1 MLSILIPTYNTN
13 LHPLVA
19 ELQTQLIDSQV
30 EYEIIISDDASSDT
44 SVRYHNSLLAEQQ
57 HVQYIQYEQNIGR
70 SKIRNNLADTAKYPT
85 LLFMDC
91 DARVKNSNYI
101 ANYLEFLKENNLQG
115 TDFVVLGGL
124 SYREMQPE
132 KTKLLRY
139 RYGIK
144 REVRPAS
151 ERNRNPYRAF
161 TPFNMLIAKS
171 VFQKCRFEE
180 SLKQYGYED
189 TFFGIELKKRGIPV
203 YHIDNELYHEGIDT
217 NELLLDKVAAGVS
230 NLVKLESSDKLD
242 DKFLE
247 VSTLLSTYKRL
258 KRTLTGKFTLSLL
271 DKFRQPIRNISST
284 YNSLLFLDLYKLAV
298 MHNLLN
304 SDD

>member
-13 LHPLVA
+13 LHPLVS
-19 ELQTQLIDSQV
+19 ELQAQLNESNI

-44 SVRYHNSLLAEQQ
+44 SVRYHNSLLAEQY
-57 HVQYIQYEQNIGR
+57 HVQYIQNEQNIGR
-70 SKIRNNLADTAKYPT
+70 SKIRNSLADAAKYPT

-91 DARVKNSNYI
+91 DARVKSSDYISNYI
-101 ANYLEFLKENNLQG
+101 RFLQENNLQG

-124 SYREMQPE
+124 SYREMRPE

-144 REVRPAS
+144 REVRPAY
-151 ERNRNPYRAF
+151 ERNRDPYRAF

-171 VFQKCRFEE
+171 VFEKCRFEE

-189 TFFGIELKKRGIPV
+189 TFFGIELKKCGIPV

-217 NELLLDKVAAGVS
+217 NELLLDKVAAGVA
-230 NLVKLESSDKLD
+230 NLVNLQSHNKLD
-242 DKFLE
+242 DKLLA
-247 VSTLLSTYKRL
+247 VSTLLATYQKL
-258 KRTLTGKFTLSLL
+258 KRTISGRFTLSLL
-271 DKFRQPIRNISST
+271 GKIKQPLRNIAST
-284 YNSLLFLDLYKLAV
+284 YNSLMFLDLYKLSV

-304 SDD
+304 SDE

>member
-13 LHPLVA
+13 LHPLVS
-19 ELQTQLIDSQV
+19 ELQAQLIENQV

-44 SVRYHNSLLAEQQ
+44 SVRYHNSLLAEQDN
-57 HVQYIQYEQNIGR
+57 VQYIQHEQNIGR
-70 SKIRNNLADTAKYPT
+70 SKIRNSLADAAKYPT

-91 DARVKNSNYI
+91 DARVKGNDYI
-101 ANYLEFLKENNLQG
+101 AKYLRFIDEKSLLG

-144 REVRPAS
+144 REVRPAY
-151 ERNRNPYRAF
+151 ERNRDPYRAF
-161 TPFNMLIAKS
+161 TPFNMLISKS
-171 VFQKCRFEE
+171 VFQRCRFEE

-189 TFFGIELKKRGIPV
+189 TFFGIELKKCGIPV

-217 NELLLDKVAAGVS
+217 NETLLDKVAAGVA
-230 NLVKLESSDKLD
+230 NLVKLDSSNKLD

-247 VSTLLSTYKRL
+247 VSTLLSTYRRL

-284 YNSLLFLDLYKLAV
+284 YNSLVFLDLYKLAV

-304 SDD
+304 SDE

>member
-13 LHPLVA
+13 LHPLVS
-19 ELQTQLIDSQV
+19 ELQAQLIELNI

-44 SVRYHNSLLAEQQ
+44 SVRYHNALLADQD
-57 HVQYIQYEQNIGR
+57 HVQYIQNDQNIGR
-70 SKIRNNLADTAKYPT
+70 SKIRNNLADSAKYPT

-91 DARVKNSNYI
+91 DARVKNGNYI
-101 ANYLEFLKENNLQG
+101 AVYLEFLKEKDLQG

-144 REVRPAS
+144 REVRPAF
-151 ERNRNPYRAF
+151 ERNRDPYRAF
-161 TPFNMLIAKS
+161 TPFNMLISKS
-171 VFQKCRFEE
+171 VFEKCRFEE

-189 TFFGIELKKRGIPV
+189 TFFGIGLKKCGIPV

-217 NELLLDKVAAGVS
+217 NELLLDKVAAGVA
-230 NLVKLESSDKLD
+230 NLVKLESNDKLD
-242 DKFLE
+242 DKFLS
-247 VSTLLSTYKRL
+247 VSTLLSTYQRL

-271 DKFRQPIRNISST
+271 AKIQQPLRNIASM
-284 YNSLLFLDLYKLAV
+284 YNSLIFLDLYKLSV
-298 MHNLLN
+298 MHNLMN
-304 SDD
+304 SDE

>member
-13 LHPLVA
+13 LHPLVS
-19 ELQTQLIDSQV
+19 ELQTQLIQCQID
-30 EYEIIISDDASSDT
+30 YEIIISDDASTDM
-44 SVRYHNSLLAEQQ
+44 SVRYHNSLLAEQDNV
-57 HVQYIQYEQNIGR
+57 HYIQHEQNIGR
-70 SKIRNNLADTAKYPT
+70 SKIRNHLADSAKYPN

-91 DARVKNSNYI
+91 DARVKGSDYI
-101 ANYLEFLKENNLQG
+101 ATYLRFMREKSLQG

-144 REVRPAS
+144 REVRAAC
-151 ERNRNPYRAF
+151 ERNRDPYRAF
-161 TPFNMLIAKS
+161 TPFNMLISKS

-189 TFFGIELKKRGIPV
+189 TFFGIELKKCGIPI

-217 NELLLDKVAAGVS
+217 NEMLLNKVADIFS
-230 NLVKLESSDKLD
+230 
-242 DKFLE
+242 
-247 VSTLLSTYKRL
+247 
-258 KRTLTGKFTLSLL
+258 LSLSKKASFANL
-271 DKFRQPIRNISST
+271 FIRLYILLYSSYLYFIIFPIVSI
-284 YNSLLFLDLYKLAV
+284 F
-298 MHNLLN
+298 
-304 SDD
+304 

>member
-13 LHPLVA
+13 LHPLVS
-19 ELQTQLIDSQV
+19 ELQAQLIESNI

-44 SVRYHNSLLAEQQ
+44 SVRYHNSLLAEQY
-57 HVQYIQYEQNIGR
+57 HVQYIQNEQNIGR
-70 SKIRNNLADTAKYPT
+70 SKIRNSLADAAKYPT

-91 DARVKNSNYI
+91 DARVKSSDYISNYI
-101 ANYLEFLKENNLQG
+101 RFLQENNLQG

-124 SYREMQPE
+124 SYREMRPE

-144 REVRPAS
+144 REVRPAY
-151 ERNRNPYRAF
+151 ERNRDPYRAF

-171 VFQKCRFEE
+171 VFEKCRFEE

-189 TFFGIELKKRGIPV
+189 TFFGIELKKCGIPV

-217 NELLLDKVAAGVS
+217 NELLLDKVAAGVA
-230 NLVKLESSDKLD
+230 NLVNLQSHNKLD
-242 DKFLE
+242 DKFLA
-247 VSTLLSTYKRL
+247 VSTLLATYQKL
-258 KRTLTGKFTLSLL
+258 KKTLTGKFTLSLL
-271 DKFRQPIRNISST
+271 GKIQQPLRNISST
-284 YNSLLFLDLYKLAV
+284 YNSLVFLDLYKLSV

-304 SDD
+304 SDE

>member
-13 LHPLVA
+13 LHPLVS
-19 ELQTQLIDSQV
+19 ELQAQLIKSQV
-30 EYEIIISDDASSDT
+30 DYEIIIADDASSDM
-44 SVRYHNSLLAEQQ
+44 SVRYHNSLLAEQE

-70 SKIRNNLADTAKYPT
+70 SKIRNSLADSAEYPT

-91 DARVKNSNYI
+91 DARVKSSDYI
-101 ANYLEFLKENNLQG
+101 AKYLRFLNDKNLQG

-124 SYREMQPE
+124 SYREMRPE

-144 REVRPAS
+144 REVRPAY
-151 ERNRNPYRAF
+151 ERNKAPYRAF
-161 TPFNMLIAKS
+161 TPFNMLISKS
-171 VFQKCRFEE
+171 VFEKCRFEE

-189 TFFGIELKKRGIPV
+189 TFFGIELKKCGIPV

-217 NELLLDKVAAGVS
+217 NELLLDKVAAGVA
-230 NLVKLESSDKLD
+230 NLVNLQSNNKLD
-242 DKFLE
+242 NKFME
-247 VSTLLSTYKRL
+247 VSTLLSTYQRL
-258 KRTLTGKFTLSLL
+258 KKTLTGRFTLSLL
-271 DKFRQPIRNISST
+271 DKIRQPLRNISSA
-284 YNSLLFLDLYKLAV
+284 YNSLVFLDLYKLAV

-304 SDD
+304 SEE

>member
-13 LHPLVA
+13 LHPLVS
-19 ELQTQLIDSQV
+19 ELQALLIESQID
-30 EYEIIISDDASSDT
+30 YEIIISDDASSDM
-44 SVRYHNSLLAEQQ
+44 SVRYHNSLLAEQE

-70 SKIRNNLADTAKYPT
+70 SKIRNSLADAAKYPT

-91 DARVKNSNYI
+91 DARVKRSDYISNY
-101 ANYLEFLKENNLQG
+101 LHFLNEKNLQG

-124 SYREMQPE
+124 SYRELRPE

-144 REVRPAS
+144 REVRPAY
-151 ERNRNPYRAF
+151 ERNRDPYRAF

-171 VFQKCRFEE
+171 VFEKCRFEE

-189 TFFGIELKKRGIPV
+189 TFFGIELKKCGIPV

-217 NELLLDKVAAGVS
+217 NELLLDKVAAGVA
-230 NLVKLESSDKLD
+230 NLVNLQSHNKLD
-242 DKFLE
+242 NKFIA
-247 VSTLLSTYKRL
+247 VSTLLATYQKL
-258 KRTLTGKFTLSLL
+258 KKTLTGKFTLSLL
-271 DKFRQPIRNISST
+271 GKIQQPLRNISST
-284 YNSLLFLDLYKLAV
+284 YNSLVFLDLYKLAV
-298 MHNLLN
+298 MHNLMN
-304 SDD
+304 SDE

>member
-1 MLSILIPTYNTN
+1 LNESNI
-13 LHPLVA
+13 
-19 ELQTQLIDSQV
+19 

-44 SVRYHNSLLAEQQ
+44 SVRYHNSLLAEQY
-57 HVQYIQYEQNIGR
+57 HVQYIQNEQNIGR
-70 SKIRNNLADTAKYPT
+70 SKIRNSLADAAKYPT

-91 DARVKNSNYI
+91 DARVKSSDYISNYI
-101 ANYLEFLKENNLQG
+101 RFLQENNLQG

-124 SYREMQPE
+124 SYREMRPE

-144 REVRPAS
+144 REVRPAY
-151 ERNRNPYRAF
+151 ERNRDPYRAF

-171 VFQKCRFEE
+171 VFEKCRFEE

-189 TFFGIELKKRGIPV
+189 TFFGIELKKCGIPV

-217 NELLLDKVAAGVS
+217 NELLLDKVAAGVA
-230 NLVKLESSDKLD
+230 NLVNLQSHNKLD
-242 DKFLE
+242 DKFLA
-247 VSTLLSTYKRL
+247 VSTLLATYQKL
-258 KRTLTGKFTLSLL
+258 KRTISGRFTLSLL
-271 DKFRQPIRNISST
+271 GKIKQPLRNIAST
-284 YNSLLFLDLYKLAV
+284 YNSLMFLDLYKLSV

-304 SDD
+304 SDE

>member
-13 LHPLVA
+13 LHPLVS
-19 ELQTQLIDSQV
+19 ELQAQLNDCQI

-44 SVRYHNSLLAEQQ
+44 SVRYHNALLAEQD
-57 HVQYIQYEQNIGR
+57 HVQYIQHEQNIGR
-70 SKIRNNLADTAKYPT
+70 SKIRNSLADTAKYPT

-91 DARVKNSNYI
+91 DARVKNSDYI
-101 ANYLEFLKENNLQG
+101 AKYLRFLADTNLQG

-124 SYREMQPE
+124 SYREMRPE

-144 REVRPAS
+144 REVRPAE
-151 ERNRNPYRAF
+151 ERNRDPYRAF

-171 VFQKCRFEE
+171 VFEKCRFEE

-189 TFFGIELKKRGIPV
+189 TFFGIELKKCGIPV

-217 NELLLDKVAAGVS
+217 NELLLDKVAAGVA
-230 NLVKLESSDKLD
+230 NLVKLESSHKLD
-242 DKFLE
+242 DKFLG
-247 VSTLLSTYKRL
+247 VSTLLSTYRSL
-258 KRTLTGKFTLSLL
+258 KNKLSGRFTLSLL
-271 DKFRQPIRNISST
+271 AKIQQPIRNIAST
-284 YNSLLFLDLYKLAV
+284 YNSLVFLDLYKLAV

-304 SDD
+304 SDE

>member
-1 MLSILIPTYNTN
+1 MISILIPTYNTN
-13 LHPLVA
+13 LHPLVS
-19 ELQTQLIDSQV
+19 ELQAQLIANHIK
-30 EYEIIISDDASSDT
+30 YEIIIADDASSDT
-44 SVRYHNSLLAEQQ
+44 SVRAHNALLAEQE

-70 SKIRNNLADTAKYPT
+70 SKIRNSLADAATYPT

-91 DARVKNSNYI
+91 DARVKSDDYI
-101 ANYLEFLKENNLQG
+101 AKYLRFLEKKHLTG

-144 REVRPAS
+144 REVRPAY
-151 ERNRNPYRAF
+151 ERNRDPYRAF
-161 TPFNMLIAKS
+161 TPFNMLISKS
-171 VFQKCRFEE
+171 VFEKCRFEE

-189 TFFGIELKKRGIPV
+189 TFFGIGLKKCGIPV

-217 NELLLDKVAAGVS
+217 NELLLNKVAAGVA
-230 NLVKLESSDKLD
+230 NLVNLQSHNKLD
-242 DKFLE
+242 DKFME
-247 VSTLLSTYKRL
+247 VSTLLSTYQRL
-258 KRTLTGKFTLSLL
+258 KKTLTGRFTLSFL
-271 DKFRQPIRNISST
+271 DKIRQPLRNISST
-284 YNSLLFLDLYKLAV
+284 YNSLVFLDLYKLAV

-304 SDD
+304 SDE

>member
-13 LHPLVA
+13 LHPLVS

>member
-13 LHPLVA
+13 LHPLVS
-19 ELQTQLIDSQV
+19 ELQAQLNESNI

-44 SVRYHNSLLAEQQ
+44 SVRYHNSLLAEQY
-57 HVQYIQYEQNIGR
+57 HVQYIQNEQNIGR
-70 SKIRNNLADTAKYPT
+70 SKIRNSLADAAKYPT

-91 DARVKNSNYI
+91 DARVKSSDYISNYI
-101 ANYLEFLKENNLQG
+101 RFLQENNLQG

-124 SYREMQPE
+124 NYREMRPE

-144 REVRPAS
+144 REVRPAY
-151 ERNRNPYRAF
+151 ERNRDPYRAF

-171 VFQKCRFEE
+171 VFEKCRFEE

-189 TFFGIELKKRGIPV
+189 TFFGIELKKCGIPV

-217 NELLLDKVAAGVS
+217 NELLLDKVAAGVA
-230 NLVKLESSDKLD
+230 NLVNLQSHNKLD
-242 DKFLE
+242 DKFLA
-247 VSTLLSTYKRL
+247 VSTLLATYQKL
-258 KRTLTGKFTLSLL
+258 KRTISGRFTLSLL
-271 DKFRQPIRNISST
+271 GKIKQPLRNIAST
-284 YNSLLFLDLYKLAV
+284 YNSLMFLDLYKLSV

-304 SDD
+304 SDE

>member
-13 LHPLVA
+13 LHPLVS
-19 ELQTQLIDSQV
+19 ELQAQLNDYQI

-44 SVRYHNSLLAEQQ
+44 SVRFHNALLAEQD
-57 HVQYIQYEQNIGR
+57 HVQYIQHEQNIGR
-70 SKIRNNLADTAKYPT
+70 SKIRNSLADAAKYPT

-91 DARVKNSNYI
+91 DARVKSNDYI
-101 ANYLEFLKENNLQG
+101 SKYLHYLDEKNLQG

-124 SYREMQPE
+124 SYREMRPE

-144 REVRPAS
+144 REVRPAY
-151 ERNRNPYRAF
+151 ERNRDPYRAF
-161 TPFNMLIAKS
+161 TPFNMLISKS
-171 VFQKCRFEE
+171 VFEKCRFEE

-189 TFFGIELKKRGIPV
+189 TFFGIGLKKCGIPV

-217 NELLLDKVAAGVS
+217 NELLLDKVAAGVA
-230 NLVKLESSDKLD
+230 NLVNLQSHNKLD
-242 DKFLE
+242 DKFLA
-247 VSTLLSTYKRL
+247 VSTLLATYQKL
-258 KRTLTGKFTLSLL
+258 KRTLSGRFTLSLL
-271 DKFRQPIRNISST
+271 SKIKQPLRNIAST
-284 YNSLLFLDLYKLAV
+284 YNSLMFLDLYKLAV

-304 SDD
+304 SDE

>member
-13 LHPLVA
+13 LHPLVS
-19 ELQTQLIDSQV
+19 ELQAQLTENQI

-44 SVRYHNSLLAEQQ
+44 SVRSHNALLAEQDN
-57 HVQYIQYEQNIGR
+57 VQYIQHEQNIGR
-70 SKIRNNLADTAKYPT
+70 SKIRNSLADAAKYPT

-91 DARVKNSNYI
+91 DARVKESDYI
-101 ANYLEFLKENNLQG
+101 AKYLRFIERKQLQG

-124 SYREMQPE
+124 SYREMRPE
-132 KTKLLRY
+132 KAKLLRY

-144 REVRPAS
+144 REVRPAY
-151 ERNRNPYRAF
+151 ERNRDPYRAF

-171 VFQKCRFEE
+171 VFEKCRFEE

-189 TFFGIELKKRGIPV
+189 TFFGIELKKCGIPV

-217 NELLLDKVAAGVS
+217 NELLLDKVAAGVA
-230 NLVKLESSDKLD
+230 NLVNLQSHNKLD
-242 DKFLE
+242 DKFLA
-247 VSTLLSTYKRL
+247 VSTLLATYQKL
-258 KRTLTGKFTLSLL
+258 KRTLSGRFTLSILA
-271 DKFRQPIRNISST
+271 KIKQPLRNIAST
-284 YNSLLFLDLYKLAV
+284 YNSLMFLDLYKLSV

-304 SDD
+304 SDE

>member
-13 LHPLVA
+13 LHPLVS
-19 ELQTQLIDSQV
+19 ELQAQLNESNI

-44 SVRYHNSLLAEQQ
+44 SVRYHNSLLAEQY
-57 HVQYIQYEQNIGR
+57 HVQYIQNEQNIGR
-70 SKIRNNLADTAKYPT
+70 SKIRNSLADAAKYPT

-91 DARVKNSNYI
+91 DARVKSSDYISNYI
-101 ANYLEFLKENNLQG
+101 RFLQENNLQG

-124 SYREMQPE
+124 SYREMRPE

-144 REVRPAS
+144 REVRPAY
-151 ERNRNPYRAF
+151 ERNRDPYRAF

-171 VFQKCRFEE
+171 VFEKCRFEE

-189 TFFGIELKKRGIPV
+189 TFFGIELKKCGIPV

-217 NELLLDKVAAGVS
+217 NELLLDKVAAGVA
-230 NLVKLESSDKLD
+230 NLVNLQSHNKLD
-242 DKFLE
+242 DKFLA
-247 VSTLLSTYKRL
+247 VSTLLATYQKL
-258 KRTLTGKFTLSLL
+258 KRTISGRFTLSLL
-271 DKFRQPIRNISST
+271 GKIKQPLRNIAST
-284 YNSLLFLDLYKLAV
+284 YNSLMFLDLYKLSV

-304 SDD
+304 SDE

>member
-13 LHPLVA
+13 LHPLVS
-19 ELQTQLIDSQV
+19 ELQAQLIESNI

-44 SVRYHNSLLAEQQ
+44 SVRYHNSLLAEQY
-57 HVQYIQYEQNIGR
+57 HVQYIQNEQNIGR
-70 SKIRNNLADTAKYPT
+70 SKIRNSLADAAKYPT

-91 DARVKNSNYI
+91 DARVKSSDYISNYI
-101 ANYLEFLKENNLQG
+101 RFLQENNLQG

-124 SYREMQPE
+124 SYREMRPE

-144 REVRPAS
+144 REVRPAY
-151 ERNRNPYRAF
+151 ERNRDPYRAF

-171 VFQKCRFEE
+171 VFEKCRFEE

-189 TFFGIELKKRGIPV
+189 TFFGIELKKCGIPV

-217 NELLLDKVAAGVS
+217 NELLLDKVAAGVA
-230 NLVKLESSDKLD
+230 NLVNLQSHNKLD
-242 DKFLE
+242 DKFLA
-247 VSTLLSTYKRL
+247 VSTLLATYQKL
-258 KRTLTGKFTLSLL
+258 KRTISGRFTLSLL
-271 DKFRQPIRNISST
+271 GKIKQPLRNIAST
-284 YNSLLFLDLYKLAV
+284 YNSLMFLDLYKLSV

-304 SDD
+304 SDE

>member
-1 MLSILIPTYNTN
+1 MNESNI
-13 LHPLVA
+13 
-19 ELQTQLIDSQV
+19 

-44 SVRYHNSLLAEQQ
+44 SVRYHNSLLAEQY
-57 HVQYIQYEQNIGR
+57 HVQYIQNEQNIGR
-70 SKIRNNLADTAKYPT
+70 SKIRNSLADAAKYPT

-91 DARVKNSNYI
+91 DARVKSSDYISNYI
-101 ANYLEFLKENNLQG
+101 RFLQENNLQG

-124 SYREMQPE
+124 NYREMRPE

-144 REVRPAS
+144 REVRPAY
-151 ERNRNPYRAF
+151 ERNRDPYRAF

-171 VFQKCRFEE
+171 VFEKCRFEE

-189 TFFGIELKKRGIPV
+189 TFFGIELKKCGIPV

-217 NELLLDKVAAGVS
+217 NELLLDKVAAGVA
-230 NLVKLESSDKLD
+230 NLVNLQSHNKLD
-242 DKFLE
+242 DKFLA
-247 VSTLLSTYKRL
+247 VSTLLATYQKL
-258 KRTLTGKFTLSLL
+258 KRTISGRFTLSLL
-271 DKFRQPIRNISST
+271 GKIKQPLRNIAST
-284 YNSLLFLDLYKLAV
+284 YNSLMFLDLYKLSV

-304 SDD
+304 SDE

>member
-13 LHPLVA
+13 LHPLVS
-19 ELQTQLIDSQV
+19 ELQAQLNESNI

-44 SVRYHNSLLAEQQ
+44 SVRYHNSLLAEQY
-57 HVQYIQYEQNIGR
+57 HVQYIQNEQNIGR
-70 SKIRNNLADTAKYPT
+70 SKIRNSLADAAKYPT

-91 DARVKNSNYI
+91 DARVKSSDYISNYI
-101 ANYLEFLKENNLQG
+101 RFLQENNLQG

-124 SYREMQPE
+124 SYREMHPE

-144 REVRPAS
+144 REVRPAY
-151 ERNRNPYRAF
+151 ERNRDPYRAF

-171 VFQKCRFEE
+171 VFEKCRFEE

-189 TFFGIELKKRGIPV
+189 TFFGIELKKCGIPV

-217 NELLLDKVAAGVS
+217 NELLLDKVAAGVA
-230 NLVKLESSDKLD
+230 NLVNLQSHNKLD
-242 DKFLE
+242 DKFLA
-247 VSTLLSTYKRL
+247 VSTLLATYQKL
-258 KRTLTGKFTLSLL
+258 KRTISGRFTLSLL
-271 DKFRQPIRNISST
+271 GKIKQPLRNIAST
-284 YNSLLFLDLYKLAV
+284 YNSLMFLDLYKLSV

-304 SDD
+304 SDE